1 MEKLYLDRTEI
12 PDNMAIIV
20 RKAEIIETGTT
31 IYSMSVRE
39 DNELYRKFAEEYDIR
54 FIFDD
59 RIPVVEFYAV
69 PRLDI
74 FATDS
79 RGGYFVTVGSC
90 FDRDLP
96 VYYMDAAGDFFLVA
110 ESGSAFVEN
119 APNWR
124 AVLKPWAGV
133 EIFPTKD
140 AAKEKYT
147 LFGKSNLEAMHQ
159 DIMKNP

>member
-12 PDNMAIIV
+12 SDNMAIIV

-39 DNELYRKFAEEYDIR
+39 DNELYRKFAEEYDIH

-59 RIPVVEFYAV
+59 RIPVVDFYAV

-79 RGGYFVTVGSC
+79 RGGCFASVGSS
-90 FDRDLP
+90 FDSELP
-96 VYYMDAAGDFFLVA
+96 VYYMDAAGDFFLVS
-110 ESGSAFVEN
+110 ESGRAFVED

-124 AVLKPWAGV
+124 AMLKPWAGV

-147 LFGKSNLEAMHQ
+147 LFGKANLEALQ
-159 DIMKNP
+159 REAMKNP